1 MTAFLIF
8 LALCFLIWKF
18 APNPENKRA
27 AGMMLQMLESFH
39 IIDSTIKLDVFSQRL
54 DFLGQLASTL
64 PPKADKDKCI
74 KMALKS
80 YGGKYPGNSVSPTIR
95 IILNQPQIATS
106 YKFRDE
112 AATAFFLRACNK
124 LKAEIKTLKTATA
137 KQRRVAQA
145 VELADVVV
153 NRLISDERQKY
164 TDCIHDELTSVSDLV
179 ASHQIIAGNDLDAL
193 PG

>member
-1 MTAFLIF
+1 MITLLII
-8 LALCFLIWKF
+8 LALCILLWKL

-27 AGMMLQMLESFH
+27 TVMMFKMLESFQ
-39 IIDSTIKLDVFSQRL
+39 IIDSTVKLDIFTQRL

-64 PPKADKDKCI
+64 PAKADKSKCI
-74 KMALKS
+74 EMALKT
-80 YGGKYPGNSVSPTIR
+80 YVNKYYDKPISPTIR
-95 IILNQPQIATS
+95 LILNQPQIATS
-106 YKFRDE
+106 PKFRDE

-164 TDCIHDELTSVSDLV
+164 TDCIHDELTSVSDLA
-179 ASHQIIAGNDLDAL
+179 ASRQIIAGNDLDAL

>member
-112 AATAFFLRACNK
+112 AATAFFLRACDK
-124 LKAEIKTLKTATA
+124 LKTDIRNLKTEAA
-137 KQRRVAQA
+137 RQRRVLQA
-145 VELADVVV
+145 SELAD
-153 NRLISDERQKY
+153 NIEDRLMSEELQKY
-164 TDCIHDELTSVSDLV
+164 IDCIHDELAKVVALV
-179 ASHQIIAGNDLDAL
+179 ESYSTAPKQ
-193 PG
+193 P